1 MDNDNPSV
9 GEGDIDDGD
18 EADATQRAREKVRR
32 WTKSGSEK
40 VKKVVERSDEALSSD
55 PRVREKYIAAKEKT
69 SEGFENS
76 AEKTRR
82 VGSATKEKAT
92 REVHRRL
99 LTDYR
104 EAIDSA
110 LDQAIAMI
118 NAQAMTI
125 EALEQRISRLEADD
139 GQQ

>member
-1 MDNDNPSV
+1 MDNDTPSV

-18 EADATQRAREKVRR
+18 ETDATKRAREKVRR

-69 SEGFENS
+69 SEGFEKS